1 MGTTAAFFDI
11 DGTLYREGM
20 ITAIFKKLIKS
31 DIISQE
37 LWYNELKERYDRWDK
52 RIGNY
57 DDYLVKM
64 AELYIEAIKG
74 LHQAQIEFIA
84 KKVIQQKG
92 DRVYTFI
99 RERINWHKE
108 QGHRI
113 ITVSGSPFELVRE
126 MSIKYG
132 FDDYFGSQY
141 EIDSNAR
148 YTGNVFPLWDSENKR
163 KKIGEIVNLYD
174 IELDKS
180 YGYGDTAGDFQMLKL
195 VGNPVAMNPTR
206 ELLSKITEDSAIKN
220 KIMIVVERKDMVYK
234 LNPDCLDCSNN
245 FEIKKSIGK

>member
-1 MGTTAAFFDI
+1 MSEIAAFFDI

-52 RIGNY
+52 RMGNY
-57 DDYLVKM
+57 DDYLLKM
-64 AELYIEAIKG
+64 AQLYIDAIKG
-74 LHQAQIEFIA
+74 LHQSQIEFIA

-99 RERINWHKE
+99 RDRIEWHKKA
-108 QGHRI
+108 GHRI

-132 FDDYFGSQY
+132 FDDYYGSMY
-141 EIDSNAR
+141 EVDEHNR
-148 YTGNVFPLWDSENKR
+148 YTGNVFPLWDSKNKS
-163 KKIGEIVNLYD
+163 EM
-174 IELDKS
+174 LDKLVSAYSIDLTQS
-180 YGYGDTAGDFQMLKL
+180 YAYGDTAGDFQMLRR
-195 VGNPVAMNPTR
+195 VGNPVAMNPTK
-206 ELLSKITEDSAIKN
+206 ELLHKIVVDNEIKD

-234 LNPDCLDCSNN
+234 LSPDCIDCTKHNIFS
-245 FEIKKSIGK
+245 